1 MKILAVT
8 GKPILHSKSPDIFNF
23 YTQQKN
29 IDAVYFRLAAN
40 SAEEAIGLLKLY
52 QLRGLNVTS
61 PFKEDMLSL
70 ADVIDSAAQQIG
82 SINTIVNNNGILTG
96 YNTDYLGIQRSLAR
110 YGVDCTAKN
119 CLVLGAGG
127 AARAVIY
134 ALKELGATVTVINRT
149 FEKAKKLA
157 TEFAIQSASLDDL
170 EVQLSEAD
178 IFISTLSADICMI
191 DPNWLRPEMVVFDA
205 NYKSSTLQRIAT
217 KRECRVIS
225 GIDWLVNQA
234 APAAELFFE
243 TEIDT
248 ELMYEA
254 LQVKKLSKKN
264 YNLSLVGLMGSGKS
278 TTGNYIAENTN
289 LKFEDTDIAIVKKYN
304 KTVSEIFKTEG
315 EKSFRDKETKTL
327 DSLLKRPNTVIA
339 CGGGIVLKPE
349 NRDMLARR
357 TCVIWLSAS
366 PQQVIARMKPG
377 SRPLLQVEDPLA
389 KAKELFVERAHLYAS
404 VADVMINAENYTTEQ
419 IASKIY
425 EEIDTAFG
433 N

>member
-1 MKILAVT
+1 
-8 GKPILHSKSPDIFNF
+8 
-23 YTQQKN
+23 
-29 IDAVYFRLAAN
+29 
-40 SAEEAIGLLKLY
+40 
-52 QLRGLNVTS
+52 
-61 PFKEDMLSL
+61 
-70 ADVIDSAAQQIG
+70 
-82 SINTIVNNNGILTG
+82 
-96 YNTDYLGIQRSLAR
+96 
-110 YGVDCTAKN
+110 
-119 CLVLGAGG
+119 
-127 AARAVIY
+127 
-134 ALKELGATVTVINRT
+134 
-149 FEKAKKLA
+149 
-157 TEFAIQSASLDDL
+157 
-170 EVQLSEAD
+170 
-178 IFISTLSADICMI
+178 
-191 DPNWLRPEMVVFDA
+191 
-205 NYKSSTLQRIAT
+205 
-217 KRECRVIS
+217 
-225 GIDWLVNQA
+225 
-234 APAAELFFE
+234 
-243 TEIDT
+243 
-248 ELMYEA
+248 MYEA